1 MAKESKELKEV
12 KIGAHF
18 SAEQKDELI
27 VLLKEFHEI
36 FAWSYQD
43 MPDLDTDIVVHQIP
57 LKLECKPVRQMLR
70 RMKSEILLKIK
81 EEVEKQ
87 LRAEFLS
94 TVTYLDWVANIVPVP
109 KKDGKVRMCMD
120 YRNLNRASPKD
131 NFPLPHID
139 TLIDNTT
146 TNVMFLFMDGFSG
159 YNQIKMVDED
169 KSKTIFVTH

>member
-1 MAKESKELKEV
+1 MPQLRKISSHHQSAAANQERVQELRP
-12 KIGAHF
+12 
-18 SAEQKDELI
+18 
-27 VLLKEFHEI
+27 I
-36 FAWSYQD
+36 FRCYSVFLVAMN

-120 YRNLNRASPKD
+120 YPNLNRASPKD